1 VVRFDR
7 DALSGP
13 HACDVSGAAV
23 PRYAGEVGTAEV
35 DAATKSKAVQ
45 DATAALGDHLDAYR
59 TFFLDG
65 QSFIGGD
72 SPSIADDQES
82 IRLPTVD

>member
-1 VVRFDR
+1 LIGTLYPVLTRATYP
-7 DALSGP
+7 ALQF
-13 HACDVSGAAV
+13 

-72 SPSIADDQES
+72 PPSIADDQES